1 MTVRHLFMICSN
13 EMRVD
18 ITDFNSLSDIFHG
31 TVKEFMNTMDEDYEI
46 DHCIIQD
53 NILNILVNV

>member
-1 MTVRHLFMICSN
+1 MTVQHLFMVCSN
-13 EMRVD
+13 EMVVK

-31 TVKEFMNTMDEDYEI
+31 TVKEFMNTMEEDYEI

-53 NILNILVNV
+53 NILIILVNV

>member
-1 MTVRHLFMICSN
+1 MVCSN
-13 EMRVD
+13 EMVVD

-31 TVKEFMNTMDEDYEI
+31 TVKEFMNTVEEDYEI

-53 NILNILVNV
+53 NILIILVNV

>member
-31 TVKEFMNTMDEDYEI
+31 TVREFMNTMEEDYEI

-53 NILNILVNV
+53 NVLIILVNV